1 MHHLAIIIP
10 KLTRICLFKL
20 SQKSLCLEKSGCI
33 WYAGKLRVCTEYF
46 AGGKKTY
53 ENNVPGNK
61 PIVFKERK
69 SGNSLGFIE
78 KKKQFNVDES
88 IDMTVENESELSVMK
103 HEKDVQMQEQKGTAN
118 ISKVS
123 SW

>member
-1 MHHLAIIIP
+1 MLRKKWLHM
-10 KLTRICLFKL
+10 ICRKT
-20 SQKSLCLEKSGCI
+20 SCLHRAFCWWE
-33 WYAGKLRVCTEYF
+33 
-46 AGGKKTY
+46 KTY

-69 SGNSLGFIE
+69 SGNSLGFTE

-103 HEKDVQMQEQKGTAN
+103 HEKECLKKKLHERDVQMQEQKGTAN

-123 SW
+123 S